1 MRPMNPQ
8 IDGLLLSPAYV
19 ESPYGIYDLLRN
31 QCPVYWSDR
40 WRAWLLTRYADVKA
54 ALLNHGVFSN
64 AGRYSE
70 FLRGLPENQQ
80 AELTYLRE
88 HYEHGGLVQL
98 DPPAHTRLRKLV
110 SFAFFPRIV
119 QGLEPLVS
127 EVIHDLID
135 GMAATDEVELIRQVA
150 FPLPAIVI
158 AGILGVPKEDRD
170 EFKVWSST
178 IQRFLGSGEVDF
190 ELALAAQ
197 ESWRHLNDY
206 FRGLLAE
213 RRQSPREDMV
223 SALAFATSDD
233 GTLSEDE
240 LVRTCGA
247 MLIAGHETT
256 TNLISNAILCLLTH
270 PEQVAL
276 LQADASLYST
286 AVDEFLRLESPFQT
300 APRIVRAEFALHGHT
315 LRQGDLVYAML
326 GAANRDPSQF
336 ARADQVDIRRADN
349 PHLAFGHGVHT
360 CIGAALA
367 RLEGAIA
374 LRALVERLRGLH
386 LDVDRPPVWKR
397 SMVQRGME
405 QFWLRYDAVLPHSAR
420 GALPRQAVSLPH
432 ARSTALTDGRP
443 AETRR

>member
-19 ESPYGIYDLLRN
+19 ESPYGVYDLLRG
-31 QCPVYWSDR
+31 QCPVYWSER
-40 WRAWLLTRYADVKA
+40 WRAWLLTRYVNVKA
-54 ALLNHGVFSN
+54 ALLNHAVFSN
-64 AGRYSE
+64 AGRYGE
-70 FLRGLPENQQ
+70 FLRGLSETQQ
-80 AELTYLRE
+80 AQLTYLRE
-88 HYEHGGLVQL
+88 HYDRGGLVQL

-119 QGLEPLVS
+119 QRLEPLVS
-127 EVIHDLID
+127 EVIQELID
-135 GMAATDEVELIRQVA
+135 GLAATHDVELIRRIA

-178 IQRFLGSGEVDF
+178 IQRFLGSGEVNF

-197 ESWRHLNDY
+197 ASWRHLNDY

-223 SALAFATSDD
+223 SAMAFATSGD
-233 GTLSEDE
+233 GTLTEDE

-256 TNLISNAILCLLTH
+256 TNLISNGILSLLMH
-270 PEQVAL
+270 PDQYAA
-276 LQADASLYST
+276 LQADASLYPT
-286 AVDEFLRLESPFQT
+286 AVNEFLRLESPFQT
-300 APRIVRAEFALHGHT
+300 APRIVRCEFVLRDHT
-315 LRQGDLVYAML
+315 LHRGDLVYLML

-336 ARADQVDIRRADN
+336 PRPDQVDVRRSDN

-374 LRALVERLRGLH
+374 LCRA
-386 LDVDRPPVWKR
+386 
-397 SMVQRGME
+397 
-405 QFWLRYDAVLPHSAR
+405 
-420 GALPRQAVSLPH
+420 
-432 ARSTALTDGRP
+432 GR
-443 AETRR
+443 AAAGIASRR